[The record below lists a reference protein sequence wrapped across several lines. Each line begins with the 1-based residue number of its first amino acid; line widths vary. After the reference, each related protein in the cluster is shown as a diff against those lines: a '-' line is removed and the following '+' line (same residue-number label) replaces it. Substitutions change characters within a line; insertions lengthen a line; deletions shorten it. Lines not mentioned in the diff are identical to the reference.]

1 MRDRLPTTIST
12 TKRFGSV
19 YEINMYKEKEEPH
32 SEDEE
37 SFKELKD
44 KSELFLIFPNSKKLC
59 LVEYKLISLEGN
71 FEF

>member
-1 MRDRLPTTIST
+1 MIST

-19 YEINMYKEKEEPH
+19 YEINMYKEKEKPH

-44 KSELFLIFPNSKKLC
+44 KSELFLIFPNSKKLN
-59 LVEYKLISLEGN
+59 IR
-71 FEF
+71 